1 MSLVLPNVGQCILQ
15 LPRQFLIAMLVNTQ
29 NCLIFVRTRIKTDI
43 RAKKIDHHRLTLSM
57 SEEDKKISDFCSGWV
72 QQHHQQ
78 HHQQQQPL
86 QYSRSLSS
94 KSPVTK
100 EHILQ
105 IIVKGLKNKTDES
118 QETVL
123 RSDVNTPTTSVDRT
137 STTIDDV
144 ERTTTKHD
152 DVDRTTANDGEV
164 DRSTSN
170 DEVDRTTNN
179 DEVDSDNDGSEGSQH
194 KKFGLIRYRSLRDHN
209 GRYYLVVKI
218 R

>member
-1 MSLVLPNVGQCILQ
+1 
-15 LPRQFLIAMLVNTQ
+15 
-29 NCLIFVRTRIKTDI
+29 
-43 RAKKIDHHRLTLSM
+43 M

-72 QQHHQQ
+72 QQHQQQ
-78 HHQQQQPL
+78 HHQQQQQQHL

-105 IIVKGLKNKTDES
+105 IIVKGLKNNKTDES
-118 QETVL
+118 HETVL
-123 RSDVNTPTTSVDRT
+123 RSDVNTPSASSSVQ
-137 STTIDDV
+137 
-144 ERTTTKHD
+144 
-152 DVDRTTANDGEV
+152 
-164 DRSTSN
+164 N
-170 DEVDRTTNN
+170 DEVDRMPNNDEVDKTTQVDDVDKTTRN